1 MLCNWIYKQGL
12 SRGMRI
18 ILATTLMV
26 AFSVLANLL
35 LKLDTLSDAQGA
47 RVFGLW
53 GWRSVAGAASFGLAL
68 VFYSALLRLLPLNV
82 AQSFAALQFVGVIVA
97 SRVVLG
103 EDLTWLR
110 FIGIATIVAGIL
122 IVGASK
128 TQT

>member
-1 MLCNWIYKQGL
+1 MGL
-12 SRGMRI
+12 AIGGPRGELRM
-18 ILATTLMV
+18 
-26 AFSVLANLL
+26 
-35 LKLDTLSDAQGA
+35 
-47 RVFGLW
+47 
-53 GWRSVAGAASFGLAL
+53 AL

>member
-1 MLCNWIYKQGL
+1 
-12 SRGMRI
+12 MRI

-26 AFSVLANLL
+26 VFSVLANLL
-35 LKLDTLSDAQGA
+35 LKLDTLSIAEDVK
-47 RVFGLW
+47 VFGLW

-103 EDLTWLR
+103 EDITALR
-110 FIGIATIVAGIL
+110 LVGIATIVLGI
-122 IVGASK
+122 IVVGMSRA
-128 TQT
+128 QT